1 MLSSNGYSRSQRTSV
16 SVRECPVENTSYG
29 SGDDLEC
36 GKQKTIKCGQW
47 EERKK
52 KGKKKRVRRKEGE

>member
-1 MLSSNGYSRSQRTSV
+1 V

-52 KGKKKRVRRKEGE
+52 KGKKKRVRRKEGEGGQLTERWVLPCC